1 MKLSQIS
8 TSNIHLGLRQSLAS
22 LQREMQQ
29 AQQEVT
35 TGYRADTGLF
45 LGASSARQ
53 VSFQTDIDRLTTIM
67 ETNTF
72 ATGRL
77 ETTLS
82 ATTSINEIA
91 QDLLPTLTASVSQ
104 SSSASN
110 TALAGRNALESIT
123 AIINS
128 TYNGEYI
135 FGGVNSSEPPL
146 KDFADGGG
154 KAALDAAF
162 LGHFGFTKDDVSAA
176 SVTKADMETFLDTVV
191 EPMFMG
197 NQWNTDFS
205 NAKDDTINARIGL
218 TETTTASVSGNE
230 KAFRQVMFA
239 TIATAEFFNGNLSGQ
254 AQSAVATRSLEMVSL
269 ASGEI
274 ANLQG
279 QVGFLNNRV
288 ERSSERLQLQIDQYR
303 IDSDA
308 MISVDP
314 YEAATRLN
322 SLITQIETSYTLTGR
337 IQQLSLM
344 RFI

>member
-8 TSNIHLGLRQSLAS
+8 TLNIHLGLRQSLAS
-22 LQREMQQ
+22 LQREMQK

-35 TGYRADTGLF
+35 TGYRADTGLY
-45 LGASSARQ
+45 LGASSARH
-53 VSFQTDIDRLTTIM
+53 VSFQTDIDRINTIID
-67 ETNTF
+67 TNSF

-77 ETTLS
+77 ETTMA
-82 ATTSINEIA
+82 ATTSIISIA

-110 TALAGRNALESIT
+110 TALAGKNALESIS

-128 TYNGEYI
+128 TYNGEFI
-135 FGGVNSSEPPL
+135 FGGVNSAEPPL
-146 KDFADGGG
+146 KDFASDGG
-154 KAALDAAF
+154 KAAMDAAF
-162 LGHFGFTKDDVSAA
+162 LGHFGFAKDDSGATGI
-176 SVTKADMETFLDTVV
+176 SKTDMKTFLDTVV

-197 NQWNTDFS
+197 SQWNSIFS
-205 NAKDDTINARIGL
+205 NATDDTINARISL
-218 TETTTASVSGNE
+218 TETTGASISANE
-230 KAFRQVMFA
+230 TAFRQVMFA
-239 TIATAEFFNGNLSGQ
+239 TITTAHFFTGNLSGQ
-254 AQSAVATRSLEMVSL
+254 AQSAVATRALEMVSQSTGSL
-269 ASGEI
+269 ADM
-274 ANLQG
+274 QG
-279 QVGFLNNRV
+279 KIGFISNRI
-288 ERSSERLQLQIDQYR
+288 ERSSERLDLQIDQYT

-308 MISVDP
+308 MIAVDP